1 MPFLFARRPAPG
13 KNALTHTKPET
24 FDLGSDYY
32 AGYFANT
39 KIKDIDEKYIGSVV
53 DLEALTK
60 VSRQLD
66 VSMGNMMGLVNGF
79 AVMIYMIVIYL
90 LSKIIIEKNAQSI
103 SMTKILGYTNGE
115 ISRLYIM
122 STMVVVVIELLLSLP
137 IETVVMNV
145 IFRVMMMESLTGW
158 ITLWIDPKIYVE
170 MFLTGFIIYGVV
182 ALLEYRKIK
191 KVPMDEALK
200 NVE

>member
-1 MPFLFARRPAPG
+1 M
-13 KNALTHTKPET
+13 
-24 FDLGSDYY
+24 
-32 AGYFANT
+32 GYFANT

-79 AVMIYMIVIYL
+79 AIMIYMIVIYL

-170 MFLTGFIIYGVV
+170 MFLTGFITYGVV

>member
-1 MPFLFARRPAPG
+1 MSRDKL
-13 KNALTHTKPET
+13 NET

-79 AVMIYMIVIYL
+79 AIMIYMIVIYL
-90 LSKIIIEKNAQSI
+90 LSKIIIEKMRS
-103 SMTKILGYTNGE
+103 
-115 ISRLYIM
+115 
-122 STMVVVVIELLLSLP
+122 P
-137 IETVVMNV
+137 
-145 IFRVMMMESLTGW
+145 F
-158 ITLWIDPKIYVE
+158 P
-170 MFLTGFIIYGVV
+170 
-182 ALLEYRKIK
+182 
-191 KVPMDEALK
+191 
-200 NVE
+200 

>member
-1 MPFLFARRPAPG
+1 MSRDKL
-13 KNALTHTKPET
+13 NET

-32 AGYFANT
+32 TAYFANT

-79 AVMIYMIVIYL
+79 AIMIYMIVIYL

-170 MFLTGFIIYGVV
+170 NYFKSSI
-182 ALLEYRKIK
+182 IK
-191 KVPMDEALK
+191 K
-200 NVE
+200 